1 MSIPLVEIAPGYRVS
16 RLIKGGWQTIGRGND
31 AVDDLLE
38 FVRAGVTS
46 FETADTY
53 DGGEA
58 LMGAIRRAARRLL
71 PPELADQIKIH
82 TRYTGPM
89 SGTGPTP
96 KDVADS
102 VDRSLRDLGVDRL
115 DLLQMQWWNLEVP
128 GLVET
133 GLVLADLRAQG
144 KIGLLG
150 VCNLGV
156 AQLEQLRDAGVP
168 IATNQ
173 VLYSA
178 IDRRA
183 ERKMAEYCRTHDI
196 ALLTFA
202 PLAGGFLSEKWCDAD
217 DPVTS
222 GAPYGKEYRAL
233 IEAGGGWP
241 AFQRLLD
248 AFAEVAGRRDRS
260 IASVALRWVLQCG
273 PGQAVLF
280 GASTPDR
287 LPGALAVFDY
297 ALDDEDLATIEAAAL
312 VASPLDVGEIERAPD
327 SVIMRAIRTHLD

>member
-1 MSIPLVEIAPGYRVS
+1 MRVPLIEIAPGYRVS
-16 RLIKGGWQTIGRGND
+16 RLIKGGWQTIGRGNE

-38 FVRAGVTS
+38 FVRAGVTT

-53 DGGEA
+53 EGGEA
-58 LMGAIRRAARRLL
+58 LMGALRGAARRLL
-71 PPELADQIKIH
+71 PPELVDQIKIH

-89 SGTGPTP
+89 SGTGPAP

-102 VDRSLRDLGVDRL
+102 VDRSLRSLGVERL
-115 DLLQMQWWNLEVP
+115 DLLQMQWWNLDVP
-128 GLVET
+128 GFVDTGMVLV
-133 GLVLADLRAQG
+133 DLHAQG
-144 KIGLLG
+144 KIDLLG

-183 ERKMAEYCRTHDI
+183 ERRMAEYCNTHDI

-202 PLAGGFLSEKWCDAD
+202 PLAGGFLSEKWRDAA

-241 AFQRLLD
+241 SFQRLLD
-248 AFAEVAGRRDRS
+248 AFASVASRRDRS
-260 IASVALRWVLQCG
+260 IASVALRWVLQRG

-280 GASTPDR
+280 GASKRDR
-287 LPGALAVFDY
+287 LPETLAIFDY
-297 ALDDEDLATIEAAAL
+297 ILDDEDLATIEAAAL

-327 SVIMRAIRTHLD
+327 SVIMRAIRKHLD